1 MKSMSKIMNL
11 IEDQVVF
18 KFTGKLN
25 ILSEGNSQILGAI
38 YFNEGNVFHAQFKSS
53 KGIKA
58 LYHIVVTEQ
67 SAGALKYMLE
77 PEIVDTI
84 PANIAYDFDATKSK
98 LTKLYQ
104 VYESSKSLRP
114 PDYLELRLN
123 PEFFGNGTRISQDEF
138 DVMISMCDYSRV
150 KDIYDHCPLLDHE
163 VTAALVEMKKKS
175 AIMVN
180 KS

>member
-1 MKSMSKIMNL
+1 MSKVMNL
-11 IEDQVVF
+11 IEEQVAF

-25 ILSEGNSQILGAI
+25 ILSEENSQILGAI

-58 LYHIVVTEQ
+58 LYHLVVIEE
-67 SAGALKYMLE
+67 SSGSVKYMLE
-77 PEIVDTI
+77 PEIVDSI
-84 PANIAYDFDATKSK
+84 PANIAYDFEVTKNKLSK
-98 LTKLYQ
+98 LHQ
-104 VYESSKSLRP
+104 VYENSRSLRP
-114 PDYLELRLN
+114 PDFLELRLN
-123 PEFFGNGTRISQDEF
+123 PEFYGLGTRISQDEF

-150 KDIYDHCPLLDHE
+150 KDIYEHCVLLDHE

-175 AIMVN
+175 AIAVN